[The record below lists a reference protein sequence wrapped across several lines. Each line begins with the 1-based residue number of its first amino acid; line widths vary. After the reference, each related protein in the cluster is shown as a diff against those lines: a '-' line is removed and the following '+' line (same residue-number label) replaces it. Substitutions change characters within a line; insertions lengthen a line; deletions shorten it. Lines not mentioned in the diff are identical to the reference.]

1 MEGNK
6 MEFMAYL
13 APIAFV
19 FSLAAIAQAGSL
31 KKEIDYLKNEIEKL
45 KS

>member
-1 MEGNK
+1 

-19 FSLAAIAQAGSL
+19 FSLAAVSQASTL
-31 KKEIDYLKNEIEKL
+31 KKEIQLLKNEIEKL
-45 KS
+45 KQ